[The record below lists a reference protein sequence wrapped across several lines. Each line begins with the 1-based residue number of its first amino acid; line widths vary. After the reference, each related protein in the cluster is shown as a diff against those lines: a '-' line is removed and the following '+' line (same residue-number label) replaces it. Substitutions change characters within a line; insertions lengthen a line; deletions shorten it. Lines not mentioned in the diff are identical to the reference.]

1 MQECHASNTDNNT
14 DNDTGMQM
22 NNDIQNSYI
31 DFNLYT
37 RIHIKGK

>member
-14 DNDTGMQM
+14 DNNTGMQM

-31 DFNLYT
+31 DFNLQT

>member
-1 MQECHASNTDNNT
+1 MNNVLQECHANNTDNNT
-14 DNDTGMQM
+14 GLQM
-22 NNDIQNSYI
+22 NNDMQNSYI